1 MMIDFLGKTI
11 ECSCGRIHKVP
22 IIDIICD
29 QNLSSRLTK
38 FFDNAIFVVDH
49 NTLPLVEIPEKNT
62 FILKDPHRVIA
73 TMQNVEKVLDFLK
86 EKDYQQVVSI
96 GSGSLT
102 DIARYSAYVSKRGFS
117 CFATAPSVDAYT
129 SSVAPL
135 LVEGVKKTLNAKTP
149 EKILI
154 DPDILANSPI
164 DLLKAGIGDISA
176 KITARLDW
184 ILSNLLTG
192 EYICD
197 FVWDDMKDLLE
208 IVMKDVKKILQ
219 RDQSSVLN
227 LMKIQLISG
236 LNITIM
242 ENSRPASG
250 AEHLISHV
258 LEMYQECRGQLPLF
272 HGLQVAI
279 GTYITLK
286 AYEALMQDIHFSKEK
301 TSIEDRRKLLIN
313 FFGEQIADEF
323 QKTYLNKKRAEKIS
337 IKDIKGFLEPLYLQY
352 HSTLESSLL
361 DMGIRELFSI
371 YDRNFIKNVIF
382 ISNMIRDRYTILDLF
397 DQLGVLNN
405 FCDWFIE
412 QIQWR

>member
-11 ECSCGRIHKVP
+11 ECSCGRVHKVP
-22 IIDIICD
+22 MIDIICD
-29 QNLSSRLTK
+29 HNLSSRLTN

-49 NTLPLVEIPEKNT
+49 NTLSLVKIPKKNT

-86 EKDYQQVVSI
+86 EKDYQQIVSI

-102 DIARYSAYVSKRGFS
+102 DIARYSAYVSKKGFS
-117 CFATAPSVDAYT
+117 CFPTAPSVDAYT

-135 LVEGVKKTLNAKTP
+135 LVEGVKKTLDAKIP

-154 DPDILANSPI
+154 DPDILVNSPI

-219 RDQSSVLN
+219 RNQSSVLN

-242 ENSRPASG
+242 GNSRPASG

-258 LEMYQECRGQLPLF
+258 LEMYQECRGQLPSF

-286 AYEALMQDIHFSKEK
+286 AYEALMQDIHFAKEK

-313 FFGEQIADEF
+313 FFGGQIADEF
-323 QKTYLNKKRAEKIS
+323 QKIYLSKKKAEKIS
-337 IKDIKGFLEPLYLQY
+337 IKDIKRFLEPLYLQY

-371 YDRNFIKNVIF
+371 YDRNFIKNIIF

-397 DQLGVLNN
+397 DQLGVLND

-412 QIQWR
+412 QMQWR